1 MVLNTQNTKSHKLVR
16 KNVKYDRKQIKKQ
29 HPSHALLNA
38 KTFSR
43 SKYLKYKNT
52 CIQERMERGIGKSPQ
67 MNTLFRFWSLSLR
80 ATFNSVMYSDFKQYA
95 LEDSA
100 AGYQYGLQCLFR
112 FYSYGLEDKF
122 RKDLFNDFQYLV
134 LMDMKQNN
142 SLYGLEKLSA
152 FLTFR
157 KDKTPIELNENLDN
171 LLTFQFTN
179 INSFK
184 QVSAK
189 EYFENHSLS
198 TEITNI

>member
-1 MVLNTQNTKSHKLVR
+1 MGSHKLFR
-16 KNVKYDRKQIKKQ
+16 KNVKYDRKKIKKTQQ
-29 HPSHALLNA
+29 HPSHALLDA
-38 KTFSR
+38 KTFSG

-100 AGYQYGLQCLFR
+100 AGYQYGL
-112 FYSYGLEDKF
+112 EDRF

-157 KDKTPIELNENLDN
+157 KDKTPIELNETLDN

-179 INSFK
+179 VNSFK

-189 EYFENHSLS
+189 EYFQNHSLS